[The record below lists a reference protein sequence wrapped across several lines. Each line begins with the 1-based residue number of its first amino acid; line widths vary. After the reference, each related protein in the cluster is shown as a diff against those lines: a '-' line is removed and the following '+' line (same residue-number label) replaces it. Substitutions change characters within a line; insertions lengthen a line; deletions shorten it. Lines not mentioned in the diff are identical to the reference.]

1 MINRKTLKSLA
12 FLAGMSFIGFH
23 VSAQAIDMKVSQDE
37 TARIKANVNG
47 ITSDQENKILT
58 VEEDYT
64 KGLDGIRTYT
74 GNDDKE
80 VMKKEVRDTRDSQIK
95 AILTT
100 DQYAQYVQMENN
112 SK

>member
-1 MINRKTLKSLA
+1 
-12 FLAGMSFIGFH
+12 
-23 VSAQAIDMKVSQDE
+23 MKVSQDE
-37 TARIKANVNG
+37 TARIKANVSG
-47 ITSDQENKILT
+47 VTTDQENKILT

-80 VMKKEVRDTRDSQIK
+80 VMKKEVRDTRDGQIK
-95 AILTT
+95 AILSA
-100 DQYAQYVQMENN
+100 DQYAQYVKMENN